1 MSSNI
6 EQKRHSLAHLL
17 AAAVMRMWPETK
29 VTIGPAVENGFY
41 YDFDFGTE
49 VISEKELSKIE
60 KKMRETLKDWI
71 EFSKIEVSKEEAEKV
86 FVGNPYKLE
95 LIASIAEKGEPI
107 TLYKSGYFQDLCRGG
122 HVESAKDIDP
132 ESFKLVRVAGA
143 YWKGDEKNKM
153 LTRIYGVAFDTKAE
167 LDAYLTMQ
175 EEAKKRDHKKLGKEL
190 DLFVFSD
197 LVGPG
202 LPLYTFKGT
211 TVRREIIKFSNELQS
226 QIGYQEVHT
235 PNINKGELFK
245 ISGHYEKYKED
256 MLKVVSNYTKEEY
269 FLKPMNCP
277 QHTQIYAS
285 KTRSYRELPIRI
297 ADFANLHRDEQPGQ
311 LSGLTRLRCF
321 CQDDGHAFCRE
332 DQIAEEFSSVLSVI
346 NKALEVYKMNY
357 KVRLSL
363 WDPEKKE
370 KYLGDPATWEKAQKL
385 LEEILV
391 ENKVEYFIGVG
402 EAAFYGPKMDIMTT
416 DSLGRSWQIS
426 TIQLDFQMPARFGL
440 AYTDKDGKE
449 KTPVMI
455 HRALIGSPERFM
467 GVLIEHYAGNFPTW
481 LTPVQVK
488 VIPVR
493 ENHNEFARTVYEN
506 LKTAGIR
513 AELNDADENLG
524 KKVREAKNEKVSYM
538 LIVGDKEVAANAV
551 TVENRD
557 KGNLGQKTVEEFV
570 SEIAKEIKERK

>member
-1 MSSNI
+1 
-6 EQKRHSLAHLL
+6 
-17 AAAVMRMWPETK
+17 MWPETK